1 MPTEFREICKE
12 HKKLLRRIQ
21 KAGRTLTPRQSEDQF
36 VKKVEELFCPELHS
50 SPSVLGLEGHVY
62 TLEEE
67 YKQLLSFMKAKISGM
82 QSARDSSQVNGSS
95 EDWETAMSK
104 FKQLNEE
111 AQILKES
118 KCGRNVKFGK
128 QISK

>member
-1 MPTEFREICKE
+1 MPTEFRETCKE
-12 HKKLLRRIQ
+12 RKKLLRRIQ
-21 KAGRTLTPRQSEDQF
+21 KATRTLTPRQSEDQF

-50 SPSVLGLEGHVY
+50 SPSVLELEEHVCR
-62 TLEEE
+62 LEEE

-82 QSARDSSQVNGSS
+82 QSARDSSQVDWSS

-111 AQILKES
+111 AQILEES
-118 KCGRNVKFGK
+118 KCGRNVKF
-128 QISK
+128 Q